1 MRSKLIIDIVTILSL
16 ITLSPMV
23 IANEIDREYTKNKTI
38 SQIKKS
44 HLSPVNNQAVCL
56 YNDDKLSG
64 KSMCF
69 APGESIDFLDRDDE
83 LIENDTVSSIS
94 IPNGMLATIYKN
106 DNYNLPYL
114 NLMESI
120 GQRDLAD
127 LDMDNQIS
135 NVKVSNSPIE
145 GCSKRCVI
153 LNRMQLPL
161 SDIFAQ
167 NWDDPNY
174 PNKQVLLSFDINDQ
188 SVFMTELSLGPIIWF
203 SNRDLFIFNNPQ
215 NSEPLVFRIHPDA
228 NRFSLLFH
236 LNNNR
241 IAVDYMESH
250 GTEQIALSPTIT
262 VAHAPFDRPVETSAI
277 IINNTGKHPLI
288 IDQVVMAAS
297 AENIQSVHHRSER
310 DTAGTLGCAFIP
322 ALAIYN
328 YVTHS
333 RCNQGD
339 TLWSK
344 VTHWFSDKNK
354 DKPVLV
360 TANPTLLK
368 PQPQQPENS
377 GGAALI
383 LTQIQTQLHNQA
395 LTLPATAQFCKTSI
409 DNILASRYPRDVDMH
424 CPLWVSRVLADFT
437 LLFGDSMRDW
447 TLDVLRRVITQIYES
462 DTTGFATSDPAAESR
477 LVNEVR
483 EVIRGQGQDETIH
496 QISQAFEY
504 TRLNYARYRAHTP
517 TTAVPPAAAQR
528 LPLGTYSLSL
538 ASYHS
543 PTDRPAARVRENGV
557 WVTHPDLYFD
567 VDILD
572 TTIPDQPGVDEPLM
586 DDARA
591 ALAAWSDI
599 YNAAPV
605 NYHITNEYWSEHD
618 RTIEAGRAHSY
629 SLYSE
634 MLAPDNDYIYVAVRL
649 GGDIVSLLAARR
661 DESFE
666 NSDENYYIEFFVTDP
681 NYVLMPEDEES
692 VRGAGGAAV
701 QGLANYLKQRGVKAI
716 RSRVISQPAA
726 RVSTKLGFH
735 HDEF

>member
-1 MRSKLIIDIVTILSL
+1 MKLNFIIKILTILFFI
-16 ITLSPMV
+16 ITATTATSKVMGNIFSTSP
-23 IANEIDREYTKNKTI
+23 K
-38 SQIKKS
+38 
-44 HLSPVNNQAVCL
+44 VCL
-56 YNDDKLSG
+56 YSEDKLQG
-64 KSMCF
+64 KSKCF
-69 APGESIDFLDRDDE
+69 SNQEKSDLFNEDDVM
-83 LIENDTVSSIS
+83 IGNDNTSSIY
-94 IPNGMLATIYKN
+94 IPDGMLATIYKN
-106 DNYNLPYL
+106 DDYSPPYFNLT
-114 NLMESI
+114 ESI
-120 GQRDLAD
+120 GQRALAD
-127 LDMDNQIS
+127 LYMDNAIS
-135 NVKVSNSPIE
+135 SIEVAYSPIE
-145 GCSKRCVI
+145 SCSERCVI
-153 LNRMQLPL
+153 LKRMQLPL
-161 SDIFAQ
+161 SDIFAHQ
-167 NWDDPNY
+167 WSNPGY
-174 PNKQVLLSFDINDQ
+174 PNKQVLLSFDINDH
-188 SVFMTELSLGPIIWF
+188 SVFMTELTLGPLIWF
-203 SNRDLFIFNNPQ
+203 SNRELFIFTNPQ
-215 NSEPLVFRIHPDA
+215 NNEPLAFRIHPDA

-236 LNNNR
+236 INSNN

-483 EVIRGQGQDETIH
+483 EVMRGQGQDETIH

-528 LPLGTYSLSL
+528 LPLGTYSLAL
-538 ASYHS
+538 ASYHH
-543 PTDRPAARVRENGV
+543 PTEPPVARVRGNGE

>member
-64 KSMCF
+64 KSICF

-215 NSEPLVFRIHPDA
+215 NNEPLAFRIHPDA

-236 LNNNR
+236 INSNN
-241 IAVDYMESH
+241 IAVDYMESR

-262 VAHAPFDRPVETSAI
+262 MANAPFDRPIETSAI
-277 IINNTGKHPLI
+277 IINNTGKQPLI
-288 IDQVVMAAS
+288 IDQIVMTAS
-297 AENIQSVHHRSER
+297 AEDIRSIHHRSER

-447 TLDVLRRVITQIYES
+447 TLDVLSRVITQIYES

-528 LPLGTYSLSL
+528 LPLGTYSLAL
-538 ASYHS
+538 ASYHH
-543 PTDRPAARVRENGV
+543 PTEPPVARVRENGE

>member
-1 MRSKLIIDIVTILSL
+1 MIGND
-16 ITLSPMV
+16 
-23 IANEIDREYTKNKTI
+23 KT
-38 SQIKKS
+38 
-44 HLSPVNNQAVCL
+44 
-56 YNDDKLSG
+56 
-64 KSMCF
+64 
-69 APGESIDFLDRDDE
+69 
-83 LIENDTVSSIS
+83 SSIH
-94 IPNGMLATIYKN
+94 IPDGMLATIYKN
-106 DNYNLPYL
+106 NDYSPPYFNLT
-114 NLMESI
+114 ESI
-120 GQRDLAD
+120 GQHDLAG
-127 LDMDNQIS
+127 LYMDNRISGISVS
-135 NVKVSNSPIE
+135 NVPIE
-145 GCSKRCVI
+145 GCSEHCVI
-153 LNRMQLPL
+153 IKRRKLPL
-161 SDIFAQ
+161 VDIFSQ
-167 NWDDPNY
+167 YWDDPTY
-174 PNKQVLLSFDINDQ
+174 PNKQVLLSFDINDK
-188 SVFMTELSLGPIIWF
+188 SDFMVELSLGPIIWF
-203 SNRDLFIFNNPQ
+203 SKKEVIIFDSNN
-215 NSEPLVFRIHPDA
+215 NEPLVFLIHPDA
-228 NRFSLLFH
+228 NRFVLLFH
-236 LNNNR
+236 LNNNN
-241 IAVDYMESH
+241 IAVDYMEGR

-262 VAHAPFDRPVETSAI
+262 LANAPFDRPIETSAI
-277 IINNTGKHPLI
+277 IINNTGESPQV
-288 IDQVVMAAS
+288 IDQIVMTAS
-297 AENIQSVHHRSER
+297 AEDIQSVHHRSER
-310 DTAGTLGCAFIP
+310 DIAGTLGCAFIP

-377 GGAALI
+377 GGAALV
-383 LTQIQTQLHNQA
+383 LTKIETQLHNQA
-395 LTLPATAQFCKTSI
+395 LTLPATAQFCKTSME
-409 DNILASRYPRDVDMH
+409 NILAERYPRDVDVN
-424 CPLWVSRVLADFT
+424 CRQWVSRVLADFT
-437 LLFGDSMRDW
+437 LLFGDSLQNW
-447 TLDVLRRVITQIYES
+447 TLDVLRRVLIQIHQD

-483 EVIRGQGQDETIH
+483 EAMIHLGSADEAIR
-496 QISQAFEY
+496 QISQAFDY
-504 TRLNYARYRAHTP
+504 TRLNYARYLAHNP
-517 TTAVPPAAAQR
+517 TATAYPSAAQR

-572 TTIPDQPGVDEPLM
+572 TTIPGQPEIDGPLM

-605 NYHITNEYWSEHD
+605 NYYITNEYWSEHD

-634 MLAPDNDYIYVAVRL
+634 MLASGNDYIYVAVRL
-649 GGDIVSLLAARR
+649 RGDIVSLLAATR

-666 NSDENYYIEFFVTDP
+666 NSHENYYVEFFVTDP

-692 VRGAGGAAV
+692 VRGAGRAAV
-701 QGLANYLKQRGVKAI
+701 QGIAQYLQQRGVKTLRFRA
-716 RSRVISQPAA
+716 ISQPAA

>member
-1 MRSKLIIDIVTILSL
+1 MILKTLIIKTILIHL
-16 ITLSPMV
+16 IISCYAK
-23 IANEIDREYTKNKTI
+23 ANDIDIDHTEAMRKFNTNEKYIDYI
-38 SQIKKS
+38 SDQK
-44 HLSPVNNQAVCL
+44 VCL
-56 YNDDKLSG
+56 YSEDKLQGNSR
-64 KSMCF
+64 CF
-69 APGESIDFLDRDDE
+69 FNGEKRDLYEKDDTM
-83 LIENDTVSSIS
+83 IGNDNASSIN
-94 IPNGMLATIYKN
+94 IPDGMIATIYKN
-106 DNYNLPYL
+106 DDYSPPYFNLT
-114 NLMESI
+114 ESI
-120 GQRDLAD
+120 WQRDLAY
-127 LDMDNQIS
+127 LYMDNAIS
-135 NVKVSNSPIE
+135 SIEVAYAPIE
-145 GCSKRCVI
+145 VCNERCVI
-153 LNRMQLPL
+153 LKRMQLPL
-161 SDIFAQ
+161 SDIFAHQ
-167 NWDDPNY
+167 WSNPNY
-174 PNKQVLLSFDINDQ
+174 PNKQVLLSFDINDH

-310 DTAGTLGCAFIP
+310 DTAGTLGCTFIP

-339 TLWSK
+339 ALWSTVK
-344 VTHWFSDKNK
+344 HWFSNDNK
-354 DKPVLV
+354 DKSLLV
-360 TANPTLLK
+360 AGDSSLLK
-368 PQPQQPENS
+368 PQSHSPNNS
-377 GGAALI
+377 DAALT
-383 LTQIQTQLHNQA
+383 LTKIETQLHNQA

-409 DNILASRYPRDVDMH
+409 DNILATRYPRDVDMH

-504 TRLNYARYRAHTP
+504 TRLNYARYLAHNP
-517 TTAVPPAAAQR
+517 AAAAYPAAAQR
-528 LPLGTYSLSL
+528 LPLGTYSLAL
-538 ASYHS
+538 ASYHH
-543 PTDRPAARVRENGV
+543 PTEPPVARVRENGE

-599 YNAAPV
+599 YSATPIH
-605 NYHITNEYWSEHD
+605 YHITNEYLSEHD
-618 RTIEAGRAHSY
+618 RTIEAGRVHSY

-701 QGLANYLKQRGVKAI
+701 QGLAKYLKQRGVKAI